1 MLIGCSTKGLID
13 FTRRLIIWL
22 AALDTLGIKE
32 IINRVELFIRSGI
45 YQRLFRYRVKNNN
58 IYFINLSFIF

>member
-1 MLIGCSTKGLID
+1 MLIGCSTRGLIH

-32 IINRVELFIRSGI
+32 IINSKGSYIRLGI
-45 YQRLFRYRVKNNN
+45 YQRSFRYRVKNNN